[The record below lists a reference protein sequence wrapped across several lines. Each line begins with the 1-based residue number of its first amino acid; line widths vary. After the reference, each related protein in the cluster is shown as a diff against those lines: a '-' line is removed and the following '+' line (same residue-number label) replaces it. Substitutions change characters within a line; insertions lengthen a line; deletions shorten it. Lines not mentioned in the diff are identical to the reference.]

1 MKKKIIGLMLILNG
15 LCMADFQLK
24 DMSEFRYDNA
34 YIGLILVTED
44 DRLLME
50 VKINQQGGESISS
63 LIDIDRNA
71 IKTIKRTYVNNEH
84 IYPKMLKYLE
94 LDGNL
99 WCTDWDNSRK
109 VQQRMFRD
117 DIYSRMTYD
126 NFILYIVKGI

>member
-1 MKKKIIGLMLILNG
+1 MKKIIIGLMLILNG

-50 VKINQQGGESISS
+50 VKINQQGGESVSS

>member
-1 MKKKIIGLMLILNG
+1 MLILNG

-50 VKINQQGGESISS
+50 VKINQQGGESVSS

>member
-1 MKKKIIGLMLILNG
+1 MKKIIIGLMLILNG

-50 VKINQQGGESISS
+50 VKINQQGGESVLS

>member
-1 MKKKIIGLMLILNG
+1 MKKIIIGLMLILNG

-50 VKINQQGGESISS
+50 VKINQQGGESVSS
-63 LIDIDRNA
+63 LIDIHRNA

>member
-1 MKKKIIGLMLILNG
+1 MKKIIIGLMLILNG
-15 LCMADFQLK
+15 LCIADFQLK

-50 VKINQQGGESISS
+50 VKINQQGGESVSS

>member
-1 MKKKIIGLMLILNG
+1 MKKIIIGLMLILNG

-50 VKINQQGGESISS
+50 VKINQQGGESESS

>member
-1 MKKKIIGLMLILNG
+1 MKKIIIGLMLILNG

-50 VKINQQGGESISS
+50 VKINQQGGESVSS

-94 LDGNL
+94 FANENYYEMLYQKINL
-99 WCTDWDNSRK
+99 LFVNSDN
-109 VQQRMFRD
+109 D
-117 DIYSRMTYD
+117 DITW
-126 NFILYIVKGI
+126 F

>member
-1 MKKKIIGLMLILNG
+1 MKKIIIGLMLILNG

-50 VKINQQGGESISS
+50 VKINQQGGESVSS

-71 IKTIKRTYVNNEH
+71 IN
-84 IYPKMLKYLE
+84 
-94 LDGNL
+94 
-99 WCTDWDNSRK
+99 
-109 VQQRMFRD
+109 
-117 DIYSRMTYD
+117 IYSRMTYD